1 MKPNSTSSPYIAAVV
16 QGTPVP
22 FDVDGTLARVDEL
35 VASAVKREAQLV
47 VFPEAFIGG
56 YPKGHM
62 FGSYVG
68 GRTGEGRDA
77 WRRYWEAAIDV
88 PGPAVTA
95 LSEIAR
101 KRSVYLVIG
110 VIERDGGTLYC
121 CVLFFDPS
129 GTFLGKHRKLMPTGA
144 ERMIWGFG
152 DGSTMPVFQTPI
164 GNVGAV
170 ICWENYMPLMRA
182 AMYAKGIQIY
192 CAPTADPRPSWIAS
206 MQHIA
211 VEGRCYVLSCNQFL
225 RCGDFDDAYPCELGD
240 DPEMVLQAGGSCI
253 VNPFGELIAGPVFNE
268 EAILTA
274 EVDLHDVIRG
284 KFDLDVTGHYAR
296 PDIFNLSVDERAR
309 QSVTSSA
316 NSAFRMTQEAEQHDH
331 A

>member
-1 MKPNSTSSPYIAAVV
+1 MKSNSNFSPFTAAVV

-22 FDVDGTLARVDEL
+22 FDVSGTLARVDEL
-35 VASAVKREAQLV
+35 VASSVTRGAQLV
-47 VFPEAFIGG
+47 VFPEAFLGG
-56 YPKGHM
+56 YPKGHL

-68 GRTGEGRDA
+68 GRTAEGRDA
-77 WRRYWEAAIDV
+77 WRKYWEAAIDV
-88 PGPAVTA
+88 PGPAVTV

-101 KRSVYLVIG
+101 KHSVYLVIG
-110 VIERDGGTLYC
+110 VIEREGGTLYC
-121 CVLFFDPS
+121 CVLFFDPF
-129 GTFLGKHRKLMPTGA
+129 GKFMGKHRKLMPTGA

-164 GNVGAV
+164 GNIGAV

-211 VEGRCYVLSCNQFL
+211 VEGRCYVLACNQFL
-225 RCGDFDDAYPCELGD
+225 KRRHFADTYPCQLGD
-240 DPEMVLQAGGSCI
+240 DPELILQAGGSCI
-253 VNPFGELIAGPVFNE
+253 INPFGEIIAGPIFDE

-274 EVDLHDVIRG
+274 EVNLDDVLRG

-296 PDIFNLSVDERAR
+296 PDIFQLSVDERAR
-309 QSVTSSA
+309 QSVTISA
-316 NSAFRMTQEAEQHDH
+316 TSAVPLAQENS
-331 A
+331 